1 MSYNMEYYL
10 EKLEQINKD
19 ENQLKAYSSEDSTV
33 VIAGPGSGKTTVLT
47 LKIMNLL
54 LDKIKEPR
62 GLACVTF
69 NREAAREFKD
79 RLYRLG
85 YNERQNVFLGTVHSF
100 CMSEILF
107 NFAHL
112 YDYKIPMPIKIISQS
127 KKRTLFNQVVND
139 LGLGGTGV
147 KTIEMDKERTL
158 NIKGMSDVE
167 VPSYDVALTVAQE
180 YEERLYNLG
189 LMDYESIIKF
199 STILIQEQEYVRKC
213 LNAKF
218 PWILI
223 DEYQDLGRP
232 LHEMVLSLFTST
244 NIRIFAVGD
253 PDQSIY
259 GFSGAIPDYLHELYR
274 RSDIIPIELK
284 NNYRSNQG
292 IVDSSELI
300 LKERRN
306 YTAITREKEEA
317 EFIFITCE
325 EDLEEQY
332 IYCINDIVPFYVEK
346 DVPLE
351 EIVILVKGNRDIKNL
366 ALKLKEANIP
376 YYISKHDFERSD
388 FVKWLETCASWVSD
402 KMSTSYD
409 KIYYYWEKIN
419 SIHEDDKHFNTE
431 NRIIEKRKLYSI
443 LTNSYKCKNNIES
456 WLKYI
461 IVELDIISLLEES
474 DIYPDE
480 VQNLERLL
488 KVSSEEGYKNYNI
501 SDFSKLGK
509 PEKQITITTRHSS
522 KGLEFEVV
530 VMLGMEEGNFPD
542 YRNVDDRV
550 RLAEE
555 RRTCFVC
562 VSRARRTCIMVRS
575 KLHNIPTKNGNW
587 AKKFQPS
594 RFWLELYEEH
604 NNSGFK

>member
-1 MSYNMEYYL
+1 MGYYL
-10 EKLEQINKD
+10 EKLNQIKKD
-19 ENQLKAYSSEDSTV
+19 ESQLKAYRSEDSTV

-47 LKIMNLL
+47 IKIMNLL
-54 LDKIKEPR
+54 LEKIKEPR
-62 GLACVTF
+62 GLACITF
-69 NREAAREFKD
+69 SREAAREFKD

-85 YNERQNVFLGTVHSF
+85 YNERENVFLGTVHSF

-107 NFAHL
+107 SFAHL
-112 YDYKIPMPIKIISQS
+112 YDYKIPMPVKIISQS
-127 KKRTLFNQVVND
+127 KKRALFNQVVND
-139 LGLGGTGV
+139 LGLGETRV
-147 KTIEMDKERTL
+147 KIIEMDKERTL
-158 NIKGMSDVE
+158 NIKGMSDVK

-199 STILIQEQEYVRKC
+199 STVLIQEQEYVRKC

-218 PWILI
+218 PWVLI

-244 NIRIFAVGD
+244 EIKIYAVGN

-274 RSDIIPIELK
+274 RTDIIPIELK

-300 LKERRN
+300 LKEKRN
-306 YTAITREKEEA
+306 YTAITREDEEA
-317 EFIFITCE
+317 ELIFITCE

-332 IYCINDIVPFYVEK
+332 NYCIENIIPFFQEK
-346 DVPLE
+346 NIPLE
-351 EIVILVKGNRDIKNL
+351 EIAILVKGNNDIKNL
-366 ALKLKEANIP
+366 AIKLKRANIP

-388 FVKWLETCASWVSD
+388 FVKWLESCASWVID
-402 KMSTSYD
+402 KVSTSYD
-409 KIYYYWEKIN
+409 KIYCYWEKIN
-419 SIHEDDKHFNTE
+419 STHIEDKYFNDE
-431 NRIIEKRKLYSI
+431 NRIIEKRKLYNI
-443 LTNSYKCKNNIES
+443 LINSCKYKNSIES

-461 IVELDIISLLEES
+461 IVELDIALLLEKS

-480 VQNLERLL
+480 IKNLERLL
-488 KVSSEEGYKNYNI
+488 KVSSEEGYKSYNI

-509 PEKQITITTRHSS
+509 PENQITITTRHSS

-542 YRNVDDRV
+542 FRTVDDKV

-562 VSRARRTCIMVRS
+562 ISRARKTCIMIRS
-575 KLHNIPTKNGNW
+575 KLHNIPTKRGNW

-594 RFWLELYEEH
+594 RFWLELYKKH
-604 NNSGFK
+604 NNI